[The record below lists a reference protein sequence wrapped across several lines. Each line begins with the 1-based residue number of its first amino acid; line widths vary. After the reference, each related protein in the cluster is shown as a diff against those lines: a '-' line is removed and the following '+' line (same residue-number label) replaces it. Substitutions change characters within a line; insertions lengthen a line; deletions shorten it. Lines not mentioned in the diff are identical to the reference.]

1 MLSKE
6 DNELI
11 TRVGPGTLMGAF
23 MRQYWLPG
31 MLSSEL
37 PAPDSDPLRIRL
49 LGEDLIAFR
58 DTSGKVGVIQNN
70 CPHRGASLFFG
81 RNEEA
86 GLRCVYHGWKFAVDG
101 TCVDMPN
108 EPSESDFKHKV
119 RAVAYPTRE
128 RGGMIWVYMGPRQEP
143 DLPPLPHI
151 EANMLPDGEGAI
163 FMSMRE
169 CNWLQGLEGDID
181 TSHFGFLHA
190 GAIDP
195 QEMPGGTFSKYV
207 TSNRAPQY
215 AVLTRDYGTM
225 YGAYR
230 PAEEDSYYW
239 RIAHFVFPFW
249 TFTPPGPLGA
259 KVAAG
264 CWVPIDDEH
273 VHQINFSRKAPG
285 LTRVRGGDM
294 LPRTSGP
301 YGRFG
306 WVANKRND
314 YLIDRDMQRTNRG
327 PDGYSG
333 IKGVL
338 MQDQAVTESM
348 GPIYDRSQEH
358 LATGDAMI
366 IRTRRRLLDAA
377 LALANGGTCAPCVDE
392 PDAWLQRSGGV
403 VLPRDA
409 DFVAATAELRK
420 PFVTHAEID
429 VANLVGPIPAA

>member
-1 MLSKE
+1 MLSKQ

-11 TRVGPGTLMGAF
+11 TRVGPGTVMGTF
-23 MRQYWLPG
+23 MRQYWLPAI
-31 MLSSEL
+31 LSSEL
-37 PAPDSDPLRIRL
+37 PAPDSDPLRVRL

-58 DTSGKVGVIQNN
+58 DTNGKVGLIQNN

-86 GLRCVYHGWKFAVDG
+86 GLRCVYHGWKFDTEG
-101 TCVDMPN
+101 NCVDMPN
-108 EPSESDFKHKV
+108 EPAESDFKHKV
-119 RAVAYPTRE
+119 KATAYPTRE
-128 RGGMIWVYMGPRQEP
+128 RGGMIWAYMGPRTEP
-143 DLPPLPHI
+143 NLPPLPNI
-151 EANMLPDGEGAI
+151 EANMLPEGEGAI
-163 FMSMRE
+163 TISMRE

-195 QEMPGGTFSKYV
+195 EEVPGGTFSKYV
-207 TSNRAPQY
+207 TSNRAPEY
-215 AVLTRDYGTM
+215 AVLNRDYGTM

-230 PAEEDSYYW
+230 PAEADSYYW
-239 RIAHFVFPFW
+239 RIAHFVFPFF

-259 KVAAG
+259 KVSAG

-273 VHQINFSRKAPG
+273 THQIGFRKAVPG
-285 LTRVRGGDM
+285 LIRGSRGDM
-294 LPRTSGP
+294 LPRTSSP
-301 YGRFG
+301 YRRFR
-306 WVANKRND
+306 WVANRDND
-314 YLIDRDMQRTNRG
+314 YQIDREVQRGNVG
-327 PDGYSG
+327 PDGYTG

-358 LATGDAMI
+358 LASGDSMI

-377 LALANGGTCAPCVDE
+377 LALANGHAAPCVDE

-409 DFVAATAELRK
+409 DFVAATEQLRK
-420 PFVTHAEID
+420 PFIEHPEID
-429 VANLVGPIPAA
+429 VAKLVGPIPAA